1 MPKRQAQTERGGD
14 NSRMETILTRRDFLR
29 RSVIATAPLA
39 ALSLSQT
46 EGQDQFVRA
55 ETSKK
60 VIHIGAGL
68 AGLSAAFEL
77 SRLGHEVT
85 LLEARLRPGG
95 RVYTLREPFS
105 DGMYAEAG
113 AARIPDNHQLTLK
126 YIKLFG
132 LTLDPFEP
140 GDLAQVAYI
149 RGRRINI
156 PAGEEAPLAGFPG
169 PLTPEERKGIL
180 ADLWE
185 RYVAPVFK
193 EIGNP
198 TATGWPPDSLKKYDL
213 VTFAEFLRRQ
223 GTSPDAIALMEMPY
237 YKPEDDMISA
247 LWSLR
252 EAKLLQAQRRD
263 YKIRGGNDLLPKAF
277 AARLAR
283 KIRYGAQ
290 VIKIERD
297 ANSVSVLCR
306 QGGATNRLTA
316 DYLICA
322 IPLTVLRRIEISPPF
337 SPEKRRVIEQHSYES
352 ATRVFLQARGLRWQG
367 DGLSGFGFSDQPE
380 AIWRPTFNQSS
391 GQMASGQMASGQ
403 MASGQ
408 MANGRMGGRD
418 ILVSYLSGAQARRV
432 AAMNKDERI
441 TSTLDRFEKIFPGLR
456 ENFEGGAS
464 FCWDE
469 DEWARGAYSI
479 LKPWEMFS
487 LLPHVARPEG
497 RVHFAGEHASAW
509 PGWMQGALESGNRAA
524 KEINAATYPRRI
536 SAASGSERG

>member
-1 MPKRQAQTERGGD
+1 MPKRPAQTERGGEH
-14 NSRMETILTRRDFLR
+14 SRMESILTRRDLLR

-60 VIHIGAGL
+60 VIIIGAGL
-68 AGLSAAFEL
+68 AGLSAVFEL

-105 DGMYAEAG
+105 DGMYADAG
-113 AARIPDNHQLTLK
+113 AARIPDNHHLTLK
-126 YIKLFG
+126 YIKLFCR
-132 LTLDPFEP
+132 TLDPFEP
-140 GDLAQVAYI
+140 GNLAQVAYI
-149 RGRRINI
+149 RGRRIKI
-156 PAGEEAPLAGFPG
+156 PAGEEAPLTGLPG
-169 PLTPEERKGIL
+169 ALTPEERKGSL
-180 ADLWE
+180 AGLWE
-185 RYVAPVFK
+185 RYVTPVLN
-193 EIGNP
+193 EMGNP
-198 TATGWPPDSLKKYDL
+198 AATGWPHDSLKKYDL

-223 GTSPDAIALMEMPY
+223 GSSPDAIALMEMPY
-237 YKPEDDMISA
+237 YKPEDDTISA

-252 EAKLLQAQRRD
+252 EARLLRAQRRE

-277 AARLAR
+277 AARLAP

-290 VIKIERD
+290 AVKIEWD
-297 ANSVSVLCR
+297 ASSVSVICK

-322 IPLTVLRRIEISPPF
+322 IPFTILRRIEVSPPF

-352 ATRVFLQARGLRWQG
+352 ATRVFLQARGLRWRG
-367 DGLSGFGFSDQPE
+367 DGLSGFGFSDHPE

-391 GQMASGQMASGQ
+391 GQVAKR
-403 MASGQ
+403 Q
-408 MANGRMGGRD
+408 MANGRIGGRD

-432 AAMNKDERI
+432 AAMNKDERL

-479 LKPWEMFS
+479 LKPLEMFS

-497 RVHFAGEHASAW
+497 RVSFAGEHASAW

-524 KEINAATYPRRI
+524 QEINAATYPRRI
-536 SAASGSERG
+536 STASGIERGARQ

>member
-1 MPKRQAQTERGGD
+1 MPKRQSPAESDSD

-29 RSVIATAPLA
+29 RSVIVAAPLVA
-39 ALSLSQT
+39 PSRSLT
-46 EGQDQFVRA
+46 EGQDRIGRA
-55 ETSKK
+55 GASKK
-60 VIHIGAGL
+60 VIIIGAGL

-113 AARIPDNHQLTLK
+113 AARIPDNHKLTLK

-140 GDLAQVAYI
+140 GNLAQVAYI
-149 RGRRINI
+149 RGRRIKI
-156 PAGEEAPLAGFPG
+156 PAGEEAPLTGFPG
-169 PLTPEERKGIL
+169 VLTPEERKGSL
-180 ADLWE
+180 AGLWE
-185 RYVAPVFK
+185 RYVTPVLK
-193 EIGNP
+193 EMGNP
-198 TATGWPPDSLKKYDL
+198 AAASWPPDSLKKYDL

-223 GTSPDAIALMEMPY
+223 GASADAIASMEMPY
-237 YKPEDDMISA
+237 YKPEDDTISA

-252 EAKLLQAQRRD
+252 EAKLLRAQRRD

-290 VIKIERD
+290 VVKIERD
-297 ANSVSVLCR
+297 ASNVSVLCK
-306 QGGATNRLTA
+306 QGGATNRLIA

-322 IPLTVLRRIEISPPF
+322 IPLTVLRRIEVSPPF

-352 ATRVFLQARGLRWQG
+352 ATRVFLQARGRRWRG
-367 DGLSGFGFSDQPE
+367 DGLSGFGFSDHPE
-380 AIWRPTFNQSS
+380 AIWRPTFNQSHGLMVN
-391 GQMASGQMASGQ
+391 GQ
-403 MASGQ
+403 
-408 MANGRMGGRD
+408 MGGRD

-432 AAMNKDERI
+432 AAMNNYERI

-456 ENFEGGAS
+456 VNFEGGAS

-487 LLPHVARPEG
+487 LLPHVARQEG

-524 KEINAATYPRRI
+524 KEINAATYN
-536 SAASGSERG
+536 S

>member
-1 MPKRQAQTERGGD
+1 MLSEQVRLL
-14 NSRMETILTRRDFLR
+14 LTRRDFLR
-29 RSVIATAPLA
+29 WGVIAAAPLVA
-39 ALSLSQT
+39 PSRSQT
-46 EGQDQFVRA
+46 EGQSRIERA
-55 ETSKK
+55 GASKK
-60 VIHIGAGL
+60 VIIIGAGL

-85 LLEARLRPGG
+85 MLEARLRPGG

-105 DGMYAEAG
+105 DGMYGEAG
-113 AARIPDNHQLTLK
+113 AARIPDNHHLTLK

-140 GDLAQVAYI
+140 GNLAQVAYI
-149 RGRRINI
+149 RGRRIKI
-156 PAGEEAPLAGFPG
+156 PAGEEAPLNGFPG
-169 PLTPEERKGIL
+169 ALTPEERRGSL
-180 ADLWE
+180 GGLWE

-193 EIGNP
+193 EMGNP
-198 TATGWPPDSLKKYDL
+198 AATGWPPDSLKKYDL
-213 VTFAEFLRRQ
+213 VTFAEFLRQQ
-223 GTSPDAIALMEMPY
+223 GTSPDAIALMELPY
-237 YKPEDDMISA
+237 YKPEDDTISA

-252 EAKLLQAQRRD
+252 EARLLQAQRRD

-290 VIKIERD
+290 VVKIERD
-297 ANSVSVLCR
+297 ASSVSVLCR

-322 IPLTVLRRIEISPPF
+322 IPLTLLRRIEISPPF

-367 DGLSGFGFSDQPE
+367 EGLSGFGFSDQPE
-380 AIWRPTFNQSS
+380 SFWRPAFNQS
-391 GQMASGQMASGQ
+391 
-403 MASGQ
+403 
-408 MANGRMGGRD
+408 NGRMGGRD
-418 ILVSYLSGAQARRV
+418 ILVSYLTGAQARR
-432 AAMNKDERI
+432 AATMNQDERI

-456 ENFEGGAS
+456 ANIEGGAS

-479 LKPWEMFS
+479 LKPREMFS

-524 KEINAATYPRRI
+524 KEINAAPYKTN
-536 SAASGSERG
+536 S

>member
-1 MPKRQAQTERGGD
+1 MLSEQVRLL
-14 NSRMETILTRRDFLR
+14 LTRRDFLR
-29 RSVIATAPLA
+29 RGVIAAVPLVAPLR
-39 ALSLSQT
+39 SQT
-46 EGQDQFVRA
+46 EGQNQIGRA
-55 ETSKK
+55 EASKK
-60 VIHIGAGL
+60 VIIIGAGL

-140 GDLAQVAYI
+140 GNLAQVAYI
-149 RGRRINI
+149 RGRRIKI
-156 PAGEEAPLAGFPG
+156 PAGEEAPLTGLPG
-169 PLTPEERKGIL
+169 ALTPEERMGSL
-180 ADLWE
+180 AGLWE
-185 RYVAPVFK
+185 RYVKPVFK
-193 EIGNP
+193 EMGNP
-198 TATGWPPDSLKKYDL
+198 AVTGWPPDSLKKYDL

-223 GTSPDAIALMEMPY
+223 GLSPDAIALMEMPY
-237 YKPEDDMISA
+237 YKPEDDTISA

-252 EAKLLQAQRRD
+252 EARLLQAQRRE

-290 VIKIERD
+290 VVRIERD
-297 ANSVSVLCR
+297 ASSVSVLCR

-322 IPLTVLRRIEISPPF
+322 IPLTVLRRIEVSPPF
-337 SPEKRRVIEQHSYES
+337 SPEKSRVIEQHSYES
-352 ATRVFLQARGLRWQG
+352 AARVFLQTRGLRWRG
-367 DGLSGFGFSDQPE
+367 DGLSGFGFSDHPE

-391 GQMASGQMASGQ
+391 GQMPSGQ
-403 MASGQ
+403 
-408 MANGRMGGRD
+408 MGGRD

-432 AAMNKDERI
+432 AAMNKEERI

-464 FCWDE
+464 VCWDE
-469 DEWARGAYSI
+469 DEWARGAYAI
-479 LKPWEMFS
+479 LKPGEMFS

-524 KEINAATYPRRI
+524 KEINAATYRPNL
-536 SAASGSERG
+536 

>member
-1 MPKRQAQTERGGD
+1 MLSEQVRLL
-14 NSRMETILTRRDFLR
+14 LTRRDFLR
-29 RSVIATAPLA
+29 RSAIAAA
-39 ALSLSQT
+39 ALVAPSPSQT
-46 EGQDQFVRA
+46 EGQDQIRRA
-55 ETSKK
+55 EASKK
-60 VIHIGAGL
+60 VIIIGAGL

-105 DGMYAEAG
+105 DGMYAETG
-113 AARIPDNHQLTLK
+113 AARIPDNHHLTLK

-132 LTLDPFEP
+132 LTLDQFEP
-140 GDLAQVAYI
+140 GNLAQVAYI
-149 RGRRINI
+149 RGRRIRI

-169 PLTPEERKGIL
+169 ALTPEERQGGL
-180 ADLWE
+180 AGLWE
-185 RYVAPVFK
+185 RYVKPVLK
-193 EIGNP
+193 EMGDP
-198 TATGWPPDSLKKYDL
+198 AATGWPPDSLKKYDL

-223 GTSPDAIALMEMPY
+223 GTSPDAIALMELPY
-237 YKPEDDMISA
+237 YKPEDDTISA

-252 EAKLLQAQRRD
+252 EARLLQAQWRD

-277 AARLAR
+277 AARLAP

-290 VIKIERD
+290 VVKIEWD

-322 IPLTVLRRIEISPPF
+322 IPLTVLRRIEVSPPF

-352 ATRVFLQARGLRWQG
+352 ATRVFLQAGRLRWQG
-367 DGLSGFGFSDQPE
+367 GGLSGFGFSDQPE
-380 AIWRPTFNQSS
+380 SFWRPTFNQSS
-391 GQMASGQMASGQ
+391 G
-403 MASGQ
+403 
-408 MANGRMGGRD
+408 RMGGRE
-418 ILVSYLSGAQARRV
+418 ILVSYLTGAQARRA
-432 AAMNKDERI
+432 AAMNHEERI

-456 ENFEGGAS
+456 ANFEGGAS

-479 LKPWEMFS
+479 LKPGEMFS

-509 PGWMQGALESGNRAA
+509 PGWMQGALESGNRTA
-524 KEINAATYPRRI
+524 KEINSATYSRRI
-536 SAASGSERG
+536 SAASGSERGS

>member
-1 MPKRQAQTERGGD
+1 MPKRQSTTESDSD
-14 NSRMETILTRRDFLR
+14 NSRTETILTRRDFLR
-29 RSVIATAPLA
+29 RSVITAAPLVA
-39 ALSLSQT
+39 PSRSQA
-46 EGQDQFVRA
+46 EGQDRIGRA
-55 ETSKK
+55 GASKK
-60 VIHIGAGL
+60 VIIIGAGL

-77 SRLGHEVT
+77 SRLGHEVS

-132 LTLDPFEP
+132 LTLDSFEP
-140 GDLAQVAYI
+140 GNLAQVAYI
-149 RGRRINI
+149 RGRRVKI
-156 PAGEEAPLAGFPG
+156 PAGEEE
-169 PLTPEERKGIL
+169 PLTGLPGALKPEERKGSL
-180 ADLWE
+180 AGLWE
-185 RYVAPVFK
+185 RYVTPVFK
-193 EIGNP
+193 EMGNP
-198 TATGWPPDSLKKYDL
+198 AATGWPPDSLKKYDM

-223 GTSPDAIALMEMPY
+223 GSSPDAIALMEMPY
-237 YKPEDDMISA
+237 YKPEDDTISA

-252 EAKLLQAQRRD
+252 EARLLRAQRRE

-290 VIKIERD
+290 VVKIERD
-297 ANSVSVLCR
+297 ASRVSVLYR
-306 QGGATNRLTA
+306 QAGETNRLTA

-322 IPLTVLRRIEISPPF
+322 IPLTLLRRIEVSPPF

-352 ATRVFLQARGLRWQG
+352 ATRVFLQAKGLGLRG
-367 DGLSGFGFSDQPE
+367 DGLSGFGFSDHPE
-380 AIWRPTFNQSS
+380 AIWRPTFNQSNR
-391 GQMASGQMASGQ
+391 Q

-408 MANGRMGGRD
+408 MANRQMGGRD
-418 ILVSYLSGAQARRV
+418 ILVSYLSGSQARRV

-479 LKPWEMFS
+479 LKPHEMFS
-487 LLPHVARPEG
+487 FLPHLARPEG
-497 RVHFAGEHASAW
+497 RVYFAGEHASAW

-524 KEINAATYPRRI
+524 KEINAVTYLRRI
-536 SAASGSERG
+536 STASGSERGARQ

>member
-1 MPKRQAQTERGGD
+1 MPKRQSPTESGGD
-14 NSRMETILTRRDFLR
+14 NSRTETILTRRDFLR
-29 RSVIATAPLA
+29 RSVIAATPLVAP
-39 ALSLSQT
+39 SLSQT
-46 EGQDQFVRA
+46 EWQDRIGRA
-55 ETSKK
+55 EASKK
-60 VIHIGAGL
+60 VIIIGAGL

-77 SRLGHEVT
+77 SRFGHEVS

-126 YIKLFG
+126 YIRLFG

-149 RGRRINI
+149 RGRRIKI
-156 PAGEEAPLAGFPG
+156 PAGEEAPLTGLPG
-169 PLTPEERKGIL
+169 ALTPEERKGSL
-180 ADLWE
+180 AGLWE
-185 RYVAPVFK
+185 RYVTPVFK
-193 EIGNP
+193 EMGNP
-198 TATGWPPDSLKKYDL
+198 EATGWPPDSLKKYDL

-223 GTSPDAIALMEMPY
+223 GLSPDAIALMEMPY
-237 YKPEDDMISA
+237 YKPEDDIISA

-252 EAKLLQAQRRD
+252 EARLLRAQRRE

-290 VIKIERD
+290 VVKIERD
-297 ANSVSVLCR
+297 ASSVSVLCE

-322 IPLTVLRRIEISPPF
+322 IPLTVLRRIEVSPPF

-352 ATRVFLQARGLRWQG
+352 ATRVFLQARGLRWRG
-367 DGLSGFGFSDQPE
+367 ERLSGFGFSDHPE
-380 AIWRPTFNQSS
+380 AIWRPTFNQSHGRMPS
-391 GQMASGQMASGQ
+391 GQ
-403 MASGQ
+403 
-408 MANGRMGGRD
+408 MGGRD
-418 ILVSYLSGAQARRV
+418 ILVSYLSGEQARRV

-441 TSTLDRFEKIFPGLR
+441 TSTLDRFEKIFPGLH

-464 FCWDE
+464 YCWDE

-479 LKPWEMFS
+479 LKPQEMFS

-497 RVHFAGEHASAW
+497 RVYFAGEHASAW

-524 KEINAATYPRRI
+524 KEINAVTYPR
-536 SAASGSERG
+536 

>member
-1 MPKRQAQTERGGD
+1 MPKRQSPTESGGD
-14 NSRMETILTRRDFLR
+14 NSRTETILTRRDFLR
-29 RSVIATAPLA
+29 RSVIAAAPLVA
-39 ALSLSQT
+39 PSRSQT
-46 EGQDQFVRA
+46 EGQDRIGRA
-55 ETSKK
+55 GASKK
-60 VIHIGAGL
+60 VIIIGAGL

-77 SRLGHEVT
+77 SRSGHEVT

-113 AARIPDNHQLTLK
+113 AARIPNNHQLTLK

-140 GDLAQVAYI
+140 GNLAQVAYI
-149 RGRRINI
+149 RGRRIKI
-156 PAGEEAPLAGFPG
+156 TAGEEAPLTGFPG
-169 PLTPEERKGIL
+169 DLSPEERKGSL
-180 ADLWE
+180 AGLWE
-185 RYVAPVFK
+185 RYVTPVLK
-193 EIGNP
+193 EMGNP
-198 TATGWPPDSLKKYDL
+198 AATGWPPDSLKKYDL
-213 VTFAEFLRRQ
+213 VTFADFLRRQ
-223 GTSPDAIALMEMPY
+223 GASPDAIALMEMPY
-237 YKPEDDMISA
+237 YKPEDDTGSA

-252 EAKLLQAQRRD
+252 EARLLQAQRRD

-290 VIKIERD
+290 VLKIERD
-297 ANSVSVLCR
+297 ASGVSVLCR

-322 IPLTVLRRIEISPPF
+322 IPLTVLRRIEVSPPF
-337 SPEKRRVIEQHSYES
+337 SPEKRRVIERHSYES
-352 ATRVFLQARGLRWQG
+352 ATRVFLQARALRWRG
-367 DGLSGFGFSDQPE
+367 EGLSGFGFSDHPE
-380 AIWRPTFNQSS
+380 AIWRPTFNQSIRR
-391 GQMASGQMASGQ
+391 MASGQ
-403 MASGQ
+403 
-408 MANGRMGGRD
+408 MGGRD
-418 ILVSYLSGAQARRV
+418 ILVSYLTGAQARRV

-456 ENFEGGAS
+456 ANFEGGAT

-479 LKPWEMFS
+479 LKPQEMFS

-524 KEINAATYPRRI
+524 KEINAATYQYRE
-536 SAASGSERG
+536 G

>member
-1 MPKRQAQTERGGD
+1 MPKRQSTPESCAD
-14 NSRMETILTRRDFLR
+14 NSRTETILTRRDFLR
-29 RSVIATAPLA
+29 RSVIAAAPLA
-39 ALSLSQT
+39 AQLRSQT
-46 EGQDQFVRA
+46 EGQGQIGSA
-55 ETSKK
+55 EASKK
-60 VIHIGAGL
+60 VIIIGAGL

-77 SRLGHEVT
+77 SRSGHEVT

-132 LTLDPFEP
+132 LTVDPFEP

-149 RGRRINI
+149 RGRRIKI
-156 PAGEEAPLAGFPG
+156 PAGEEAPLTGLPG
-169 PLTPEERKGIL
+169 ALTPEERKGSL
-180 ADLWE
+180 AGLWE
-185 RYVAPVFK
+185 RYVTPVLK
-193 EIGNP
+193 EMGNP
-198 TATGWPPDSLKKYDL
+198 AATGWPPDSLKKYDL

-223 GTSPDAIALMEMPY
+223 GSSPDAIALMEAPY
-237 YKPEDDMISA
+237 YKPEDDTISA

-252 EAKLLQAQRRD
+252 EARLLQALRRE

-290 VIKIERD
+290 VVRIEWD
-297 ANSVSVLCR
+297 ATSVSVLYR
-306 QGGATNRLTA
+306 QGVATNRLTA

-322 IPLTVLRRIEISPPF
+322 IPLTVLRRIEVSPPF

-352 ATRVFLQARGLRWQG
+352 ATRVFLQTKRLRWQG
-367 DGLSGFGFSDQPE
+367 EGLSGFGFSDHPE
-380 AIWRPTFNQSS
+380 AIWRPTFNQSN
-391 GQMASGQMASGQ
+391 GQMASGQ
-403 MASGQ
+403 
-408 MANGRMGGRD
+408 MGGRD
-418 ILVSYLSGAQARRV
+418 ILVSYLTGAQSRRM

-441 TSTLDRFEKIFPGLR
+441 SSTLDRFVKIFHGLR
-456 ENFEGGAS
+456 ENFEGGES

-524 KEINAATYPRRI
+524 KRSTPRLTRAE
-536 SAASGSERG
+536 SAPRAVASE

>member
-1 MPKRQAQTERGGD
+1 MPKRQSPTESGDD
-14 NSRMETILTRRDFLR
+14 NSRTETILTRRDFLR
-29 RSVIATAPLA
+29 RSVIAAAPLVA
-39 ALSLSQT
+39 PSRSQT
-46 EGQDQFVRA
+46 DGHDQVGRA
-55 ETSKK
+55 EAPKK
-60 VIHIGAGL
+60 VIIIGAGL

-113 AARIPDNHQLTLK
+113 AARIPDNHHLTLK
-126 YIKLFG
+126 HINLFG

-140 GDLAQVAYI
+140 GNQAQVAYI
-149 RGRRINI
+149 RGRRIKI
-156 PAGEEAPLAGFPG
+156 TEGEEAPLTGFP
-169 PLTPEERKGIL
+169 LSLSPEERNGSL
-180 ADLWE
+180 AGLWE
-185 RYVAPVFK
+185 RYVTPVLK
-193 EIGNP
+193 EMGDP
-198 TATGWPPDSLKKYDL
+198 VATGWPPDSLKKYDL

-223 GTSPDAIALMEMPY
+223 GASPDAIATMEMPY
-237 YKPEDDMISA
+237 YKPEDDTISA

-252 EAKLLQAQRRD
+252 EARLLRAQRRE

-277 AARLAR
+277 AARLAS

-290 VIKIERD
+290 VVKIERD
-297 ANSVSVLCR
+297 ASGVSVLCK
-306 QGGATNRLTA
+306 QGGATNRLSA

-322 IPLTVLRRIEISPPF
+322 IPLTVLRRIEVSPPF
-337 SPEKRRVIEQHSYES
+337 SPEKRRVIEEHSYES
-352 ATRVFLQARGLRWQG
+352 ATRVFLQARGLRWRG
-367 DGLSGFGFSDQPE
+367 DGLSGFGFSDHPE
-380 AIWRPTFNQSS
+380 AIWRPTFNQSIRQMANR
-391 GQMASGQMASGQ
+391 QMASGQMASGQ
-403 MASGQ
+403 
-408 MANGRMGGRD
+408 MGGRD

-441 TSTLDRFEKIFPGLR
+441 TSTLDRFEKIFPGLH

-479 LKPWEMFS
+479 LKPQEMFS

-524 KEINAATYPRRI
+524 KEINAVTYRRRI
-536 SAASGSERG
+536 STASGSERGARQ

>member
-1 MPKRQAQTERGGD
+1 MPKRQSPIEGGSD
-14 NSRMETILTRRDFLR
+14 NSRTESILTRRDFLR
-29 RSVIATAPLA
+29 RSVIASTALA
-39 ALSLSQT
+39 APSRSET
-46 EGQDQFVRA
+46 EGQDRIGRA
-55 ETSKK
+55 ESSKK
-60 VIHIGAGL
+60 VIIIGAGL

-77 SRLGHEVT
+77 SRMGHEVT
-85 LLEARLRPGG
+85 VVESRLRIGG

-140 GDLAQVAYI
+140 GALAQVAYI
-149 RGRRINI
+149 RGRRIKI
-156 PAGEEAPLAGFPG
+156 PAGEEAPLTGLPG
-169 PLTPEERKGIL
+169 ALTPEERNGSL
-180 ADLWE
+180 AGLWE
-185 RYVAPVFK
+185 RYVAPVLK
-193 EIGNP
+193 EMGNP
-198 TATGWPPDSLKKYDL
+198 AATGWPPDSLKKYDL
-213 VTFAEFLRRQ
+213 VTFAEFLRQQ

-297 ANSVSVLCR
+297 ASSVSVLCR

-322 IPLTVLRRIEISPPF
+322 IPLTVLRRIEVSPPF

-367 DGLSGFGFSDQPE
+367 DGLSGFGFSDHPE
-380 AIWRPTFNQSS
+380 AIWRPTFNQSK
-391 GQMASGQMASGQ
+391 GQR
-403 MASGQ
+403 
-408 MANGRMGGRD
+408 ANGRMGGRD
-418 ILVSYLSGAQARRV
+418 ILVSYLSGAQARQV
-432 AAMNKDERI
+432 AAMNEGERI
-441 TSTLDRFEKIFPGLR
+441 SSTLDRFKKIFPGLR

-479 LKPWEMFS
+479 LKPREMFS

-524 KEINAATYPRRI
+524 KEINAATYQPML
-536 SAASGSERG
+536 G

>member
-1 MPKRQAQTERGGD
+1 MPKRQSPTESGSD
-14 NSRMETILTRRDFLR
+14 NSRTETILTRRDFLR
-29 RSVIATAPLA
+29 RSVIAAAPLVA
-39 ALSLSQT
+39 PSSPQT
-46 EGQDQFVRA
+46 EGQDRIGRA
-55 ETSKK
+55 GASKK
-60 VIHIGAGL
+60 VIIIGAGL

-95 RVYTLREPFS
+95 RVYTLRDPFS

-140 GDLAQVAYI
+140 GNLAQVAYI
-149 RGRRINI
+149 RGRRIKI
-156 PAGEEAPLAGFPG
+156 PAGEEAPLTGLPG
-169 PLTPEERKGIL
+169 ALTPEERKGSL

-185 RYVAPVFK
+185 RYVTPVLK
-193 EIGNP
+193 EMGNP
-198 TATGWPPDSLKKYDL
+198 EATGWPPDSLKKYDL

-223 GTSPDAIALMEMPY
+223 GSSPDAIALMEMPY
-237 YKPEDDMISA
+237 YKPEDDTISA

-252 EAKLLQAQRRD
+252 EARLLQAQRRE

-290 VIKIERD
+290 VVKIERD
-297 ANSVSVLCR
+297 ASSVSVLCR

-322 IPLTVLRRIEISPPF
+322 IPLTVLRRIEVSPPF

-352 ATRVFLQARGLRWQG
+352 ATRVFLQARGLRWRG
-367 DGLSGFGFSDQPE
+367 DGLGGFGFSDHPE

-391 GQMASGQMASGQ
+391 VRMASVRMASGQMASGQ
-403 MASGQ
+403 
-408 MANGRMGGRD
+408 MGGRD

-432 AAMNKDERI
+432 TAMNKDERI
-441 TSTLDRFEKIFPGLR
+441 TSTLDRFEKIFHGLR

-464 FCWDE
+464 VCWDE
-469 DEWARGAYSI
+469 DEWARGAYAI
-479 LKPWEMFS
+479 LKPGEMFS
-487 LLPHVARPEG
+487 LLPHVARSEG

-524 KEINAATYPRRI
+524 KEINAATYRPNP
-536 SAASGSERG
+536 

>member
-1 MPKRQAQTERGGD
+1 MPKRQSPTESGGD
-14 NSRMETILTRRDFLR
+14 NSRTETILTRRDFLR
-29 RSVIATAPLA
+29 RSVIAAAPLVA
-39 ALSLSQT
+39 QLRSQT
-46 EGQDQFVRA
+46 EGQGQIGSA
-55 ETSKK
+55 EASKK
-60 VIHIGAGL
+60 VIIIGAGL

-77 SRLGHEVT
+77 SRSGHEVT

-126 YIKLFG
+126 YIQLFG
-132 LTLDPFEP
+132 ITLDPFEP
-140 GDLAQVAYI
+140 GS
-149 RGRRINI
+149 
-156 PAGEEAPLAGFPG
+156 
-169 PLTPEERKGIL
+169 L

-185 RYVAPVFK
+185 RYVTPVLK
-193 EIGNP
+193 EMGNP
-198 TATGWPPDSLKKYDL
+198 AATGWPPDSLKKYDL

-223 GTSPDAIALMEMPY
+223 GSSPDAIALMEMPY
-237 YKPEDDMISA
+237 YKPEDDTISA

-252 EAKLLQAQRRD
+252 EARLLRAQRRE

-290 VIKIERD
+290 VVKIERD
-297 ANSVSVLCR
+297 ASSVSVLCR
-306 QGGATNRLTA
+306 QEGATNRLTA

-322 IPLTVLRRIEISPPF
+322 IPLTVLRRIEVSPPF

-352 ATRVFLQARGLRWQG
+352 AARVFLQARGLRWRG
-367 DGLSGFGFSDQPE
+367 DGLSGFGFSDHPE
-380 AIWRPTFNQSS
+380 AIWRPTFNQSNRRI
-391 GQMASGQMASGQ
+391 ASGQ
-403 MASGQ
+403 
-408 MANGRMGGRD
+408 MGGRD

-432 AAMNKDERI
+432 TAMNKDERL

-479 LKPWEMFS
+479 LKPQEMFS
-487 LLPHVARPEG
+487 LLPHIARPEG

-536 SAASGSERG
+536 ITASGAPASSLIREPRSRPLAVMIRRPDARSTYQCREQ

>member
-1 MPKRQAQTERGGD
+1 MPKRQSPTESGSD
-14 NSRMETILTRRDFLR
+14 NSRTETILTRRDFLR
-29 RSVIATAPLA
+29 RSVIAAAPLVA
-39 ALSLSQT
+39 PSSPQT
-46 EGQDQFVRA
+46 EGQDRIGRA
-55 ETSKK
+55 GASKK
-60 VIHIGAGL
+60 VIIIGAGL

-113 AARIPDNHQLTLK
+113 AARIPNNHQLTLK

-140 GDLAQVAYI
+140 GNLAQVAYI
-149 RGRRINI
+149 RGRRIKI
-156 PAGEEAPLAGFPG
+156 PAGEEAPLTGLPG
-169 PLTPEERKGIL
+169 DLTPEERKGSL
-180 ADLWE
+180 AGLWE
-185 RYVAPVFK
+185 SYVTPVLK
-193 EIGNP
+193 EMGNP
-198 TATGWPPDSLKKYDL
+198 AATGWPPDSLKKYDL

-223 GTSPDAIALMEMPY
+223 GSSPDAIALMEMPY
-237 YKPEDDMISA
+237 YKPEDDTISA

-252 EAKLLQAQRRD
+252 EARLLQAQRRE

-290 VIKIERD
+290 VVKIERD
-297 ANSVSVLCR
+297 ASSVSVLCR

-322 IPLTVLRRIEISPPF
+322 IPLTVLRRIEVSPPF
-337 SPEKRRVIEQHSYES
+337 SPEKSRVIEQHSYES
-352 ATRVFLQARGLRWQG
+352 AARVFLQARGLRWRG
-367 DGLSGFGFSDQPE
+367 DGLGGFGFSDHPE

-391 GQMASGQMASGQ
+391 GQMPSGQ
-403 MASGQ
+403 
-408 MANGRMGGRD
+408 MGGRD

-432 AAMNKDERI
+432 AAMNKEERI

-464 FCWDE
+464 VCWDE
-469 DEWARGAYSI
+469 DEWARGAYAI
-479 LKPWEMFS
+479 LKPGEMFS
-487 LLPHVARPEG
+487 LLP
-497 RVHFAGEHASAW
+497 
-509 PGWMQGALESGNRAA
+509 QGALESGNRAA
-524 KEINAATYPRRI
+524 KEINAATYRPNP
-536 SAASGSERG
+536 